1 MKKIDSIAIRIALV
15 IFALSVVF
23 WLGTRQYILQ
33 LDINRYLENKARD
46 AEKLLTQ
53 HIEELHACNGDRTCE
68 AKYPEAQEAI
78 NKQKIEAEKKQ

>member
-1 MKKIDSIAIRIALV
+1 MNVRPIIWKISLGII
-15 IFALSVVF
+15 IFTAVV
-23 WLGTRQYILQ
+23 WLGGRQYILQ

-53 HIEELHACNGDRTCE
+53 QIEEFHACNGDRTCE